1 MLFWRSSQKLKKFW
15 SQQMEAIMAGRWL
28 VAVLQHSML
37 NRLWT
42 KEAMKKVCQKSAF
55 ISENKPTVNNNN
67 NNNNSNKNAFCP
79 QNFIL
84 SELPIEHRKQNRIWK
99 CSFFKC
105 WTKRYPSKIFLILA
119 TEVVKPYY
127 FVGLAVIGPTK
138 YGKIKLFPK
147 PMLDSN

>member
-15 SQQMEAIMAGRWL
+15 SQQMEAIMAGRSL

-42 KEAMKKVCQKSAF
+42 KEAMKKVCQNSTF
-55 ISENKPTVNNNN
+55 ISENKPTVNNNNKN

-84 SELPIEHRKQNRIWK
+84 RESELPIEHRKQNRIWN
-99 CSFFKC
+99 CSFFEC
-105 WTKRYPSKIFLILA
+105 WTKWYLRKSRPILA
-119 TEVVKPYY
+119 KEVVKLYY
-127 FVGLAVIGPTK
+127 FVG
-138 YGKIKLFPK
+138 
-147 PMLDSN
+147 